1 MPSLNDLIKQ
11 WKVSL
16 SGKEFIQLDDLVE
29 LEQHLRHSIKTL
41 RNSGL
46 NDEEAFLVASSRL
59 GSAATLE
66 TEFSKVNGS
75 FAWRRRVFWMLAGYV
90 SLLVFGK
97 FIGGVGLI
105 AATLALYAGADG
117 TLMASTSLLVS
128 MLGWACLFLWI
139 FSVAKHGENCF
150 LRHLRKISPLGLTA
164 GLIGCLLAGTAI
176 STAARLAAARLA
188 DPAVIGEAAIILA
201 IGNIILQIAIPVICL
216 MAMFSQKTGMQPVSR

>member
-11 WKVSL
+11 WKEGL
-16 SGKEFIQLDDLVE
+16 SGRESFQLDDLTE
-29 LEQHLRHSIKTL
+29 LEQHLRHSIMAL

-46 NDEEAFLVASSRL
+46 NDQEAFFVASSRL
-59 GSAATLE
+59 GNAAALE
-66 TEFSKVNGS
+66 TEFGKVNGNLT
-75 FAWRRRVFWMLAGYV
+75 WQRRVFWMLAGYV

-97 FIGGVGLI
+97 FIGGAGAI

-117 TLMASTSLLVS
+117 ALMASTSLLVS

-139 FSVAKHGENCF
+139 INTAKHGGNRF
-150 LRHLRKISPLGLTA
+150 LRRLRKISPLGLTT

-188 DPAVIGEAAIILA
+188 DPAVFGQATIILA
-201 IGNIILQIAIPVICL
+201 IGNIILQIVIPAICL
-216 MAMFSQKTGMQPVSR
+216 IVMFSQKTGIRPVDR